1 MAVEESVIRRVRVS
15 WWLQLTPAL
24 AIGAAGVWLWR
35 DGRVPVASAALG
47 VATLLAADWWLR
59 STTLTSRRLLVRSGP
74 LGLRRR
80 EFDPNRTGQID
91 VVRGRFG
98 RLLDF
103 GDVIVHPVES
113 EAVLVRLRNVGDP
126 EAMQELIR
134 EVRMN
139 SASYVIGF

>member
-15 WWLQLTPAL
+15 VWLELVPAL
-24 AIGAAGVWLWR
+24 AIGAAGGWLWNSGQR
-35 DGRVPVASAALG
+35 PAAYAAWG
-47 VATLLAADWWLR
+47 LAAILAVDWWLR
-59 STTLTSRRLLVRSGP
+59 STTLTSRRLLVRHGP
-74 LGLRRR
+74 FGLRRR
-80 EFDPNRTGQID
+80 VIEPNRTGQIE

-98 RLLDF
+98 RMLDF
-103 GDVIVHPVES
+103 GDVVVHPVES

-126 EAMQELIR
+126 DAMQELIR